1 MSDTRTYIV
10 PDGQENSTNQMLPW
24 MATIIEIQE
33 SKFEHLSDCA
43 EQIVKHGK
51 KLMRCLSELESKSGE
66 HYMERYGKRRRG
78 GMRDSDYDDD
88 EDYPRYY

>member
-1 MSDTRTYIV
+1 MLKSIIRTLLQKFIDDIDSDNCNITME
-10 PDGQENSTNQMLPW
+10 QQ
-24 MATIIEIQE
+24 
-33 SKFEHLSDCA
+33 SKIT

-51 KLMRCLSELESKSGE
+51 KLMHCLSELESKSGE

-78 GMRDSDYDDD
+78 GMRDSDYDD

>member
-24 MATIIEIQE
+24 M
-33 SKFEHLSDCA
+33 D
-43 EQIVKHGK
+43 
-51 KLMRCLSELESKSGE
+51 
-66 HYMERYGKRRRG
+66 YMERYGKRRRG
-78 GMRDSDYDDD
+78 GMRDSDYDD

>member
-1 MSDTRTYIV
+1 MPQKEVIAMLSK
-10 PDGQENSTNQMLPW
+10 QSTT
-24 MATIIEIQE
+24 A
-33 SKFEHLSDCA
+33 A

-51 KLMRCLSELESKSGE
+51 KLMHCLSELESKSGE

-78 GMRDSDYDDD
+78 GMRDSDYDD

>member
-24 MATIIEIQE
+24 MAMMN
-33 SKFEHLSDCA
+33 
-43 EQIVKHGK
+43 G
-51 KLMRCLSELESKSGE
+51 G
-66 HYMERYGKRRRG
+66 MERYGKRRRG
-78 GMRDSDYDDD
+78 GMRDSDYDD

>member
-24 MATIIEIQE
+24 MAMMNGGMGG
-33 SKFEHLSDCA
+33 F
-43 EQIVKHGK
+43 
-51 KLMRCLSELESKSGE
+51 
-66 HYMERYGKRRRG
+66 GKRRRG